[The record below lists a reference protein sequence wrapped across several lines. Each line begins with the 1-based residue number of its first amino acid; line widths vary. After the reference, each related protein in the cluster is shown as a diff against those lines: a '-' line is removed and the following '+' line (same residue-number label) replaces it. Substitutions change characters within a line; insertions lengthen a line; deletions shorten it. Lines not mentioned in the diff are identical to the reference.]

1 MKADLNLIKT
11 LHPLEIKVIVNNE
24 EEDDISASIIIEK
37 LGFNEGQANK
47 TIEWLNSK
55 GIIEEIYRK
64 LNIFYKA
71 TERGLGALRDGFVEE
86 KIINLVSQKAV
97 LASNLALELDIDVK
111 EVRKAFGNLL
121 KEGILSLDLDKQIII
136 NCLDGTETNYQ
147 KVRVLLERAKNSDL
161 LRESLTTEELLLIS
175 NFAKKKGADSVFF
188 KIIEKLDL
196 KFRLSSFGLEVKN
209 FLMKSKLTGDELTK
223 LTPEILKNKTYENKK
238 FRAYNIHIPSAKTF
252 IGRANSYLDYIS
264 KIKDKLVGLGFQEF
278 DGPLVET
285 EFFNNDALFMPQF
298 HPSRD
303 IKDVY
308 YISDPSMQE
317 SLPEPY
323 FSNVKLAHETGY
335 ATGSRGWRYSFS
347 EDLSKRLVLRT
358 HGTVLSAKQLI
369 NAKNPSRYFGVIRC
383 FRYDQVDATHGVD
396 FYQTEGIVIEDG
408 VSIKTLLGLLEI
420 FAKELA
426 GATEIKYVPAYFP
439 FTEPSIEIHVK
450 HPVLGWFELG
460 GSGIF
465 RPEVTKPLGIDLPVI
480 AWGIG
485 IDRMALMH
493 LGLNDLRDL
502 FTYDIGDVILRRGKI
517 DAKVR
522 NL

>member
-11 LHPLEIKVIVNNE
+11 LHPLEIKVILNNQE
-24 EEDDISASIIIEK
+24 KDDISASIIIEK

-55 GIIEEIYRK
+55 RIIEEIHRK
-64 LNIFYKA
+64 LNVFYKA
-71 TERGLGALRDGFVEE
+71 TERGLNVLRDGFVEE
-86 KIINLVSQKAV
+86 KIINLVSKNAV
-97 LASNLALELDIDVK
+97 LVSDLALELDLDAK
-111 EVRKAFGNLL
+111 EVKKAFGNLL
-121 KEGILSLDLDKQIII
+121 KEGILSLDLNKKIII
-136 NCLDGTETNYQ
+136 NCLYDGIEANYQ
-147 KVRVLLERAKNSDL
+147 KIRVLLERAKSSNL
-161 LRESLTTEELLLIS
+161 IRESLTTEELLLIS
-175 NFAKKKGADSVFF
+175 NFAKKKGSDSVFF

-209 FLMKSKLTGDELTK
+209 FLIKSRLTGDELTK
-223 LTPEILKNKTYENKK
+223 LTPEILKNKTYENKE
-238 FRAYNIHIPSAKTF
+238 FRAYNIHTPSAKTF
-252 IGRANSYLDYIS
+252 IGRFNSYLDYIS
-264 KIKDKLVGLGFQEF
+264 KIKDKLVGLGFEEF

-308 YISDPSMQE
+308 YISDPSMQK

-323 FSNVKLAHETGY
+323 FSNVKLAHETGHT
-335 ATGSRGWRYSFS
+335 TGSRGWRYSFN

-358 HGTVLSAKQLI
+358 QGTVLSAKQLI

-396 FYQTEGIVIEDG
+396 FYQTEGIVIEDN

-420 FAKELA
+420 FAKEFA
-426 GATEIKYVPAYFP
+426 GATEVKYVPAYFP
-439 FTEPSIEIHVK
+439 FTEPSIEMHVK

-465 RPEVTKPLGIDLPVI
+465 RPEVTKPLGIDIPVI

-485 IDRMALMH
+485 IDRMALMQ

-502 FTYDIGDVILRRGKI
+502 FTYDISDVVLRRGNI
-517 DAKVR
+517 R
-522 NL
+522 CQR

>member
-1 MKADLNLIKT
+1 
-11 LHPLEIKVIVNNE
+11 
-24 EEDDISASIIIEK
+24 
-37 LGFNEGQANK
+37 
-47 TIEWLNSK
+47 
-55 GIIEEIYRK
+55 
-64 LNIFYKA
+64 
-71 TERGLGALRDGFVEE
+71 
-86 KIINLVSQKAV
+86 
-97 LASNLALELDIDVK
+97 
-111 EVRKAFGNLL
+111 
-121 KEGILSLDLDKQIII
+121 
-136 NCLDGTETNYQ
+136 
-147 KVRVLLERAKNSDL
+147 
-161 LRESLTTEELLLIS
+161 
-175 NFAKKKGADSVFF
+175 
-188 KIIEKLDL
+188 
-196 KFRLSSFGLEVKN
+196 
-209 FLMKSKLTGDELTK
+209 
-223 LTPEILKNKTYENKK
+223 
-238 FRAYNIHIPSAKTF
+238 
-252 IGRANSYLDYIS
+252 
-264 KIKDKLVGLGFQEF
+264 
-278 DGPLVET
+278 
-285 EFFNNDALFMPQF
+285 MPQF

-335 ATGSRGWRYSFS
+335 ATGSRGWRYSFT